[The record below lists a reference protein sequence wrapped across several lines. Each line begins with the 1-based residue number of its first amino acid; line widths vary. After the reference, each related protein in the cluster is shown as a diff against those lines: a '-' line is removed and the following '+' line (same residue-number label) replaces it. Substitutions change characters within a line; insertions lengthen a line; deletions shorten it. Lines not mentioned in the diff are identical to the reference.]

1 MKITSNINKNTVNEK
16 EIKTMEQ
23 NKINNGATET
33 QETAKVDILVR
44 GVFINPTAGKPID
57 GMTADAYI
65 EEIINQL
72 NDKSQVWAYVND
84 NLIAITTDS
93 RKCPDFNTKLK
104 QMWSN
109 ANCQRFVGVEGLCK
123 LKSKLSTM
131 AKQIRIEEAVYQI
144 EKLGGK
150 FDKGSCILASSGKCK
165 LFLTMFID
173 KEKGSRYY
181 QITEEMNG
189 KMWGNQCNE
198 NRFRPDA
205 IKDASKI
212 SGFLVNRLGD
222 YSESESAIS
231 KICCLIETFRLI
243 LVDEDRIINAEIL
256 DITDVFKGFENY
268 IRHHITDEG
277 IIAVKLSTGEIHVG
291 IGASPSKQ
299 ASKIFDT
306 ILDYIAPANSSRAVK
321 SELKREGKLKTDKA
335 DYQKTL
341 SDRSC
346 QIGDKIYSF
355 NFDEKVLVELYELY
369 LTKHKSDESYNCRRT
384 I

>member
-1 MKITSNINKNTVNEK
+1 MENTATNNETTVNEK
-16 EIKTMEQ
+16 E
-23 NKINNGATET
+23 NKVMNENKVKNGVTET
-33 QETAKVDILVR
+33 QVAMKVDILDR
-44 GVFINPTAGKPID
+44 GVFIKPTAGKQIN

-72 NDKSQVWAYVND
+72 NDKSQVWAYADD
-84 NLIAITTDS
+84 NLIAITSDS

-104 QMWSN
+104 QMRSN
-109 ANCQRFVGVEGLCK
+109 ANCQRVEGDEELCK
-123 LKSKLSTM
+123 LKNKLSAI
-131 AKQIRIEEAVYQI
+131 AKAVRVEEAVYQI

-165 LFLTMFID
+165 LILTMFID

-189 KMWGNQCNE
+189 KIWGNQCNE

-222 YSESESAIS
+222 YSESESAIA

-243 LVDEDRIINAEIL
+243 LIDEDRIINAEIL
-256 DITDVFKGFENY
+256 DIADVFKGFENY
-268 IRHHITDEG
+268 IKHHITDEG

-369 LTKHKSDESYNCRRT
+369 LTKHKSDESLSA
-384 I
+384 